1 MPPFKI
7 LGLES
12 KIYVVETITFSSLD
26 CVCHIQDSK
35 YDSLILET
43 LKKVFVTTISL
54 QSPKIQCQAKG
65 LMDSMRYFSNILILS
80 YIANIPFAF
89 NVAQW
94 TTSFFKEDDIE
105 GGLLC
110 ITWFLKCKVCQI

>member
-1 MPPFKI
+1 MSHTRLKIRFTNIGNFKK
-7 LGLES
+7 LS
-12 KIYVVETITFSSLD
+12 
-26 CVCHIQDSK
+26 
-35 YDSLILET
+35 
-43 LKKVFVTTISL
+43 KVFVTTISL